1 MSTVR
6 LRRSEL
12 STPASNAR
20 MLQKAAASQA
30 DLVMLDLEDS
40 VSPAEKEK
48 AREQAI
54 EALRSLDWGKKTR
67 AVRINDLESEH
78 AYRDIVALVEEAGE
92 HLDILIIPKV
102 KRARDVWWVDRLLT
116 QIEKRCKLTRPIGLE
131 VLIEETEA
139 LINVEK
145 IARASARLEAL
156 IFGPADYAASQG
168 IDLKYIGNDLDA
180 YPGDLWHYARNKI
193 VVAARVAGIEA
204 VDGPYIDIRNLDG
217 YRRECL
223 RASILG
229 CSGKW
234 AIHPEQIPIANQVFA
249 PPPEQVAQARRL
261 VALYE
266 EAQRQGQGAIEVE
279 GRMIDVAVVRNA
291 RRLIARADLLGL

>member
-1 MSTVR
+1 MSMVR

-12 STPASNAR
+12 STPASNVR

-40 VSPAEKEK
+40 VSPADKEK
-48 AREQAI
+48 ARGQAI
-54 EALRSLDWGKKTR
+54 EALRSLDWGNKTR
-67 AVRINDLESEH
+67 AVRINDLESEY
-78 AYRDIVALVEEAGE
+78 AYRDIVTLVEEAGE
-92 HLDILIIPKV
+92 HLDILIVPKV

-116 QIEKRCKLTRPIGLE
+116 QIEKRCKLTRPLGLE

-145 IARASARLEAL
+145 IARASERLEAL

-168 IDLKYIGNDLDA
+168 IDLRYIGNDLDA

-193 VVAARVAGIEA
+193 VVAARAAGIEA
-204 VDGPYIDIRNLDG
+204 IDGPYIDIRNLDG

-223 RASILG
+223 RASVLG
-229 CSGKW
+229 FSGKW
-234 AIHPEQIPIANQVFA
+234 AIHPEQIPIANEVFA
-249 PPPEQVAQARRL
+249 PAPEQVAQARRL

-266 EAQRQGQGAIEVE
+266 EAQRHGQGAIEVE
-279 GRMIDVAVVRNA
+279 GRMIDVAVIRNA
-291 RRLIARADLLGL
+291 RQLIARADLLGI

>member
-12 STPASNAR
+12 STPASNVR

-40 VSPAEKEK
+40 VSPTEKDK
-48 AREQAI
+48 ARAQAI
-54 EALRSLDWGKKTR
+54 EALRTLDWGGKTR
-67 AVRINDLESEH
+67 AVRINDLDSEY
-78 AYRDIVALVEEAGE
+78 AYRDIIALVEEAGE
-92 HLDILIIPKV
+92 HLDILIVPKV
-102 KRARDVWWVDRLLT
+102 KRARDVWWIDRLLT

-145 IARASARLEAL
+145 IARASPRLEAL

-168 IDLKYIGNDLDA
+168 IDLKYIGNDFDT

-193 VVAARVAGIEA
+193 VIAARAAGLEA
-204 VDGPYIDIRNLDG
+204 IDGPYVNIRNLDG

-223 RASILG
+223 RASVLG
-229 CSGKW
+229 FSGKW
-234 AIHPEQIPIANQVFA
+234 AIHPEQIPIANEIFSPV
-249 PPPEQVAQARRL
+249 PEQVAQARRL

-266 EAQRQGQGAIEVE
+266 EAQRAGQGAIEID
-279 GRMIDVAVVRNA
+279 GRMIDVALVRNA
-291 RRLIARADLLGL
+291 RQLIARAELLGL